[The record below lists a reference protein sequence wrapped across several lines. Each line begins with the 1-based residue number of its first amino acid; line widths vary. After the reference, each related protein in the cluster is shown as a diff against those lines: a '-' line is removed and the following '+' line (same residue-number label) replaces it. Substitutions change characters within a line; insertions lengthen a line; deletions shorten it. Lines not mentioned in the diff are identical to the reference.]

1 VPCVRRT
8 NGCAH
13 CATRAS
19 LDSVSEPIRLFLASP
34 ALAIRRALA
43 RALDAEADLEVV
55 GEARSAAQT
64 LARVPA
70 ARPDVVV
77 AGAHLREPDS
87 PEMCRRLLAALPDL
101 NVLIIGVNAST
112 ALVAAVIRAGA
123 AGVVPH
129 TIDEEELVEA
139 IRTAAAGRMVMS
151 KDTLTDVLRA
161 ERAAT
166 ATDPLANLTSL
177 ERELFA
183 LVGEGLTNAE
193 IAERMRLS
201 PGTVRN
207 YVSRLL
213 RKLQVERRA
222 QVVAL
227 AARREEQAS
236 PPRDQA
242 LP

>member
-1 VPCVRRT
+1 M
-8 NGCAH
+8 
-13 CATRAS
+13 
-19 LDSVSEPIRLFLASP
+19 SEPIRLFLASP

-43 RALDAEADLEVV
+43 RVLDAEAELDVV
-55 GEARSAAQT
+55 GEARSSTQA

-70 ARPDVVV
+70 VRPDVVV

-87 PEMCRRLLAALPDL
+87 PEMCRRLLAATPDL
-101 NVLIIGVNAST
+101 NVLFIGVNA
-112 ALVAAVIRAGA
+112 APELVTAVIRAGA

-129 TIDEEELVEA
+129 TIDEDELVEA

-151 KDTLTDVLRA
+151 KDTLADVLRA
-161 ERAAT
+161 EREAT
-166 ATDPLANLTSL
+166 TTDPLTNLTSL
-177 ERELFA
+177 EQELFA
-183 LVGEGLTNAE
+183 FVGDGLTNAE
-193 IAERMRLS
+193 IAERMHLS

-213 RKLQVERRA
+213 RKLNVERRA

-227 AARREEQAS
+227 AARRDVEQAS
-236 PPRDQA
+236 LSVNRA

>member
-1 VPCVRRT
+1 V
-8 NGCAH
+8 N
-13 CATRAS
+13 
-19 LDSVSEPIRLFLASP
+19 EPIRLFLASP

-43 RALDAEADLEVV
+43 RALDGQTDIEVV
-55 GEARSAAQT
+55 GEARSSTQA

-70 ARPDVVV
+70 VRPLVVV

-87 PEMCRRLLAALPDL
+87 PEMCRRLLAGMPDL
-101 NVLIIGVNAST
+101 NVLFIEVNA
-112 ALVAAVIRAGA
+112 APELVAALIRAGA
-123 AGVVPH
+123 SGVVPH
-129 TIDEEELVEA
+129 TIDEDELLDA

-166 ATDPLANLTSL
+166 TSDPLTNLTAI
-177 ERELFA
+177 EQRLFA
-183 LVGEGLTNAE
+183 FVGDGLTNAE
-193 IAERMRLS
+193 IAERMHLS

-213 RKLQVERRA
+213 RKLHVERRA

-227 AARREEQAS
+227 AARRDVDRAS
-236 PPRDQA
+236 PSMDRA